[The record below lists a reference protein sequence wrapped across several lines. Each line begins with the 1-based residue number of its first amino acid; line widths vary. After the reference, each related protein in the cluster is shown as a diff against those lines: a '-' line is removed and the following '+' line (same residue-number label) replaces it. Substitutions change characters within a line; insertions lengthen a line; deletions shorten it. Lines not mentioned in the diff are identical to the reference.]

1 MSGYRPPSS
10 PELNGGAEIYEL
22 GEDGNLLHQPHT
34 SPFTKRYYPDGSSI
48 DWLYEDAKEREILQ
62 AQKSH
67 RGARGILVPWLD
79 SVRMWVVIVG
89 TGIGIGLAG
98 AWLDV
103 LVKWLADLREGR
115 CTVGFFYNQV
125 TCCSGFDAGE
135 YCAVWKPWSEY
146 LNVKYIFAASLLQI
160 AIYVSLAIAFAGSA
174 AILVTTYAPYAFH
187 TGIPEIK
194 AILRGYV
201 LEAFLTPW
209 TLLIKALGLALAV
222 ASGLSLG
229 KEGPLVHVACCL
241 ASLLLRF
248 FKDLQNREGS
258 LTAVCSP
265 SAVSLAPGQKRRL
278 LAASAAAG
286 ISVAFGSPL
295 GGVLFCLEELDAFAN
310 ESEIMW
316 RGFVASAIA
325 AVALQYVDPFQTAK
339 LVLFQVTEGG
349 DTWRAFELIP
359 WMSLGVIGG
368 VLGSL
373 LIKLNVEVAIYR
385 RNSVLNDWPVLEVVG
400 ASAVTAA
407 ISYLVVFTRVQSSE
421 LVANLFQEC
430 DSSRRDYHGLCN
442 PTAIRENVFLLLI
455 TVALKLAFTAWTFG
469 MMIPAGIFLPTI
481 TIGACLGRAV
491 GIVTQSV
498 QSNHA
503 TAWLF
508 QACPPDPTVRCVSP
522 GFYAVIGA
530 SAMLAGV
537 TRMTISL
544 VVIMFELTGA
554 LSHVLPIMIS
564 VMTAKWV
571 GDALGK
577 DGIYSVWIAMR
588 KYPWMPPDDYHDKGE
603 TATGIMRP
611 AEKLVVIEDGKS
623 TLEDLGVFVNVIDND
638 IGELTASGKV
648 IFSSRMGIAA
658 FLLLIIKI
666 FCSDTLQEIPLRHLS
681 HEGAKNQK
689 CFFSSKDHASASD
702 YIDLSGCLEKSVLH
716 LRKEVPRELVVRIF
730 QRMNVRQILFTRSGN
745 LVGMITRSDVVA
757 LLTNHFPHT
766 GALS

>member
-248 FKDLQNREGS
+248 FKDLQNRE
-258 LTAVCSP
+258 
-265 SAVSLAPGQKRRL
+265 GQKRRL

-623 TLEDLGVFVNVIDND
+623 TLEDLGHLLKSHGYRGFPVVDHQN
-638 IGELTASGKV
+638 
-648 IFSSRMGIAA
+648 
-658 FLLLIIKI
+658 LLLGYVTR
-666 FCSDTLQEIPLRHLS
+666 DTIEASINHQ